1 MTTMPVPVIDKWSVH
16 HDGGWLIIEVRFPSP
31 AGRMTFV
38 RLQWDTSG
46 NPLTLT
52 RVSVTDESKRRWVW
66 AQMSG
71 ERPIVRVDESGW
83 EVLDQAV
90 KQHPVLMMINNHW
103 GILE

>member
-1 MTTMPVPVIDKWSVH
+1 MSTMPVPVIDKWSVH
-16 HDGGWLIIEVRFPSP
+16 HDGGWLTIEVMFPAP
-31 AGRMTFV
+31 VRRMTFV
-38 RLQWDTSG
+38 RCQWDTSG
-46 NPLTLT
+46 NPLSRHST
-52 RVSVTDESKRRWVW
+52 TDGSKRRWVW

-71 ERPIVRVDESGW
+71 DKPTVRVDESGW